1 MPTDAPLLNR
11 SYGPKDT
18 IVNIQAGGLQ
28 LKHPACGFE
37 TELRWNLIRKLG
49 QVVCKC
55 GMTLV
60 DCKTLVCQ
68 LDESIIQLQR
78 DTSYTTKARQL
89 GVAALECTRRHLLYD

>member
-1 MPTDAPLLNR
+1 
-11 SYGPKDT
+11 
-18 IVNIQAGGLQ
+18 
-28 LKHPACGFE
+28 
-37 TELRWNLIRKLG
+37 
-49 QVVCKC
+49 
-55 GMTLV
+55 MTLV